1 MSTVLLALAA
11 GAVVGLALGG
21 LGGGGSM
28 LAVPALIYLIGLTP
42 GTATTASL
50 LIVATT
56 SLTALVAHA
65 RAGRVRWR
73 EGLLFGAA
81 GLPLA
86 TLGGALSRHLPAP
99 ALTTAFALLA
109 GLAAWRMLAG
119 GRRASDDDS
128 PDDGTLPE
136 PARALPT
143 ARRSAAVAEL
153 VPATA
158 VAAAPTGVRPEP
170 FPSST
175 LSEPTARAPGTTQAP
190 DGTGAGTATATA
202 AAPTGVHLWPFPLPL
217 VSEPAARTPGTTSAP
232 GSAGA
237 GTVTTTAAAPTGT
250 SPARCPRPAGSGPAA
265 RVAGSGPAAR
275 VAGPARRAACAGAG
289 LGATTGLLG
298 VGGGFLAVPA
308 LVSFLGF
315 PMAEAVGTS
324 LLVITLNS
332 LAALL
337 PRIGGAAEVPWS
349 TVGPFAAAAVL
360 GAWDGKRLAAKL
372 SGRTLQRL
380 FAGALLAVAALMLV
394 DAVL

>member
-50 LIVATT
+50 LIVAVT
-56 SLTALVAHA
+56 SLTGLVAHA
-65 RAGRVRWR
+65 RGGRVRWR

-81 GLPLA
+81 GLPFA
-86 TLGGALSRHLPAP
+86 ALGGALSRHLPGP
-99 ALTTAFALLA
+99 ALTAAFALLA

-119 GRRASDDDS
+119 GGRRTAGDAGDDIGGVGR
-128 PDDGTLPE
+128 DGGGVGGVDGVGGVGREVGTGGAAR
-136 PARALPT
+136 PA
-143 ARRSAAVAEL
+143 

-158 VAAAPTGVRPEP
+158 AAAVRT
-170 FPSST
+170 S
-175 LSEPTARAPGTTQAP
+175 G
-190 DGTGAGTATATA
+190 GAGATVALATEMVPA
-202 AAPTGVHLWPFPLPL
+202 GTNSAPAPLPG
-217 VSEPAARTPGTTSAP
+217 AA
-232 GSAGA
+232 
-237 GTVTTTAAAPTGT
+237 
-250 SPARCPRPAGSGPAA
+250 GPAP
-265 RVAGSGPAAR
+265 RVP
-275 VAGPARRAACAGAG
+275 VPARRAALAGAG
-289 LGATTGLLG
+289 LGAATGVLG

-308 LVSFLGF
+308 LVSFLAF
-315 PMAEAVGTS
+315 PMAEAIGTS

-337 PRIGGAAEVPWS
+337 PRLGAAAEIPWA

-380 FAGALLAVAALMLV
+380 FAGALLAVAVLMLV